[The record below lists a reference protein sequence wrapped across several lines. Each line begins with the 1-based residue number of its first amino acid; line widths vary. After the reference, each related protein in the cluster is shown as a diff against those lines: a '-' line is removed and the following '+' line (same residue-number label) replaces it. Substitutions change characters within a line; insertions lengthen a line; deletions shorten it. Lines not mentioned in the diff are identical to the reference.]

1 MRTIVKVL
9 LAGIALSGLAQAQ
22 EPKYQEGTHYQT
34 LEQVAGYQPIDGVE
48 VTEVFSYLC
57 NHCATFE
64 PYMQAWKERLPEG
77 VTLTRIPVEF
87 GRPAWALYALA
98 YVTASVMGV
107 AEESHPLMMDV
118 LWKEKRQMR
127 NIDELADFYTQFGVD
142 KAKFISTSE
151 SFAVDMR
158 IRREQQL
165 VQTYGVN
172 ATPTMVVNGKYRV
185 TANDFDTTLAV
196 VDYLVAQEL
205 TKLDSGQVADQP
217 ATE

>member
-1 MRTIVKVL
+1 MRTIVNVL
-9 LAGIALSGLAQAQ
+9 LAGFALSGLAQAQ
-22 EPKYQEGTHYQT
+22 EGQFQEGTHYQK

-77 VTLTRIPVEF
+77 VSLTRIPVEF
-87 GRPAWALYALA
+87 GRPAWALYARA
-98 YVTASVMGV
+98 YVTASVMGI
-107 AEESHPLMMDV
+107 AEESHPRMMDT

-127 NIDELADFYTQFGVD
+127 NIEELAEFYTQFGVD
-142 KAKFISTSE
+142 KAQFVSTSE

-158 IRREQQL
+158 VRREQQL
-165 VQTYGVN
+165 VKTYGVD

-185 TANDFDTTLAV
+185 TAHDFDTTLAV
-196 VDYLVAQEL
+196 VDYLVAREMANQGAE
-205 TKLDSGQVADQP
+205 QA